1 MSNSAPVCTMFVDF
15 RAAFDQLWFLGCI
28 GLRNLGIP
36 SSFLSWIEVWL
47 NNRRCFIEINGNKSH
62 CFSIEKGGPQGSVLT
77 PTLFITYNC
86 DMCSSLSGCINHFF
100 ADDLAE
106 IMAGQLGINYSSQ
119 CLDLEKR
126 IKVFLDNLD
135 YYSCLSDQPINFNK
149 TKAMFSA
156 RAIGHRKFFINF
168 LQDTMNIIEWTSE
181 YKYLSYIISPKLG
194 WATKQVKYGLL
205 PKFDESFVH
214 RQDAQGTYDYVRQMV
229 KTFRTQLTTT
239 YIQSLAHEYE
249 LLSDEI
255 KCMIEGMPQDNDDGF
270 YVEPGYAAFKQYHD
284 RRENRLN
291 LEIEKS
297 LYFFEEKRVEGTSK
311 YRKQEEEEIID
322 PAPLRQMPENFL
334 VPQ

>member
-194 WATKQVKYGLL
+194 WGKFLKYMMTKIRQRISLIKSFKIFGCSSSYLRKTLFLSHVL
-205 PKFDESFVH
+205 PIF
-214 RQDAQGTYDYVRQMV
+214 TWIYPIYP
-229 KTFRTQLTTT
+229 
-239 YIQSLAHEYE
+239 
-249 LLSDEI
+249 LLSEN
-255 KCMIEGMPQDNDDGF
+255 QQNDLSHF
-270 YVEPGYAAFKQYHD
+270 
-284 RRENRLN
+284 L
-291 LEIEKS
+291 
-297 LYFFEEKRVEGTSK
+297 LYFT
-311 YRKQEEEEIID
+311 
-322 PAPLRQMPENFL
+322 
-334 VPQ
+334 